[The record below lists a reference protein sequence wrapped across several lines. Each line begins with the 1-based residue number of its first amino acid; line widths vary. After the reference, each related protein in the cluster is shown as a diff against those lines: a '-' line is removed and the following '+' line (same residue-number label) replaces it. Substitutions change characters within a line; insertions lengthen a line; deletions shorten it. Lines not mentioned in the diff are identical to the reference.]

1 MNNNGDGYQLRE
13 AAKKGSSVSG
23 PTTKALSF

>member
-13 AAKKGSSVSG
+13 AAKKTSSVSG
-23 PTTKALSF
+23 PNTKASSF